1 MKPFKEYIKS
11 LKKKP
16 KKKKTMKKFP
26 YVTGNIPK
34 NSI

>member
-16 KKKKTMKKFP
+16 KKKKAVKKFP
-26 YVTGNIPK
+26 LVIGNIPK